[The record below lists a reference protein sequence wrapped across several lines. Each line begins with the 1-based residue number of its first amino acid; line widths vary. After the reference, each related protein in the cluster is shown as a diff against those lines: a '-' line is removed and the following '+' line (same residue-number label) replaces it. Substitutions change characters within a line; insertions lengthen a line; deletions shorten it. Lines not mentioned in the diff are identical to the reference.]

1 MMWRL
6 SPGWSAALAAVLL
19 MLSAAP
25 VQAAPP
31 SNASESSEVKS
42 KEPAEYKR
50 VVGRAVREFDA
61 GNYPEARALFT
72 QAHELYPNARTF
84 LGLGLVAFELRNYGT
99 CVENL
104 ETALSSSVKPLNDQ
118 LRQSAQDVLG
128 KARGMIAQ
136 LNLEVSPDPDAARV
150 LLDGVPVALA
160 EGQALILE
168 VGDHV
173 VEVQA
178 SGYLSE
184 RRALSIVGGE
194 KLKLS
199 VVMRQVEAAPS
210 PAETAQA
217 APLAPGPHEQ
227 DDRDAKPRRWYKS
240 PWLWVSVS
248 VVVVAAG
255 VTTGLLLR
263 PDAKT
268 EPQDPTTTSRTPPG
282 GQLQALGAW

>member
-1 MMWRL
+1 MAWR
-6 SPGWSAALAAVLL
+6 SGPRWSAALAAVLL
-19 MLSAAP
+19 ILSAGP

-31 SNASESSEVKS
+31 TKAGASSEANG

-72 QAHELYPNARTF
+72 QAHELYPNARTY

-136 LNLEVSPDPDAARV
+136 LNLEVSPDAARV

-160 EGQALILE
+160 AGQALILE

-199 VVMRQVEAAPS
+199 VVMRQVEAGPS

-217 APLAPGPHEQ
+217 APLAPGPLEQ
-227 DDRDAKPRRWYKS
+227 DDRDAAKPRRWYKS

-255 VTTGLLLR
+255 VTTALLLR

-282 GQLQALGAW
+282 GVLQSLWAW

>member
-1 MMWRL
+1 MAWRL
-6 SPGWSAALAAVLL
+6 GPTWSAALAAAVLV
-19 MLSAAP
+19 LSAGP
-25 VQAAPP
+25 VHAAPP
-31 SNASESSEVKS
+31 TKDSASSEAKP

-61 GNYPEARALFT
+61 GNYPEARALFS
-72 QAHELYPNARTF
+72 QAHELYPNARTY

-99 CVENL
+99 CVESL
-104 ETALSSSVKPLNDQ
+104 ETALASPVKPLNDQ

-136 LNLEVSPDPDAARV
+136 LNLEVSPDAARV

-160 EGQALILE
+160 EGHALILE

-184 RRALSIVGGE
+184 RRSLSIVGGE
-194 KLKLS
+194 KLKVS
-199 VVMRQVEAAPS
+199 VVMRQAETAPS
-210 PAETAQA
+210 AAETAQA
-217 APLAPGPHEQ
+217 APLAPGPLEQ

-268 EPQDPTTTSRTPPG
+268 EPQDPTVTSRTPPG
-282 GQLQALGAW
+282 GLLQSLGAW

>member
-1 MMWRL
+1 MVRRL
-6 SPGWSAALAAVLL
+6 GRT
-19 MLSAAP
+19 LSAAVVVACIGLWAGTVRAVP
-25 VQAAPP
+25 PEAA
-31 SNASESSEVKS
+31 SSEAKG

-50 VVGRAVREFDA
+50 VVARAVREFDA

-84 LGLGLVAFELRNYGT
+84 LGLGLVAFELRNYGS
-99 CVENL
+99 CVEYL
-104 ETALSSSVKPLNDQ
+104 EAALTSNVKPLNDE
-118 LRQSAQDVLG
+118 LRQSAQDVVG

-136 LNLEVSPDPDAARV
+136 LNLEVSPSAARV
-150 LLDGVPVALA
+150 LLDGVPVVLG
-160 EGQALILE
+160 ENQALILE

-184 RRALSIVGGE
+184 RRSLSIVGGE
-194 KLKLS
+194 KLQLH
-199 VVMRQVEAAPS
+199 VVMREVEAAPS

-217 APLAPGPHEQ
+217 GAAAPLPGEH
-227 DDRDAKPRRWYKS
+227 DDRAEKPRRWYKS

-248 VVVVAAG
+248 VAVVAGG
-255 VTTGLLLR
+255 VTAGLLLR

-268 EPQDPTTTSRTPPG
+268 VPEDPTLSARTPPG
-282 GQLQALGAW
+282 GRLTALADW

>member
-1 MMWRL
+1 MVWRSARVL
-6 SPGWSAALAAVLL
+6 SAALLAACIGLWSTPLL
-19 MLSAAP
+19 
-25 VQAAPP
+25 AAPP
-31 SNASESSEVKS
+31 TKAATSGEQGA

-50 VVGRAVREFDA
+50 VVARAVREFDA

-118 LRQSAQDVLG
+118 LQQSAQDVLA

-136 LNLEVSPDPDAARV
+136 LSLDVSPSAARV
-150 LLDGVPVALA
+150 LVDGVPVALSQN
-160 EGQALILE
+160 QALILE

-184 RRALSIVGGE
+184 RRSLSIVGGE
-194 KLKLS
+194 KLRLS
-199 VVMRQVEAAPS
+199 VVMRQAEAAPT
-210 PAETAQA
+210 PAERAQA
-217 APLAPGPHEQ
+217 AQKALGPL
-227 DDRDAKPRRWYKS
+227 DRDDSAQEKPRRWYRS
-240 PWLWVSVS
+240 PWLWVSVG

-255 VTTGLLLR
+255 VTTAILLR
-263 PDAKT
+263 PEA
-268 EPQDPTTTSRTPPG
+268 ESQPRDPTVTERTPPG
-282 GQLQALGAW
+282 GILQSLGAW